1 MALEFYFDFKNTSI
15 YRAILWEKFWL
26 FRFAGKLKKFFLF
39 LFFIVFLIFLYGPLP
54 QNFSQLT
61 NQRLLGLF
69 IICFSLFLFFW
80 YSDLFFNQKIKKPKL
95 RHTISEALSGSNV
108 YNLAEFLSFE
118 AAKIFKESLRFAK
131 KKKLSQISSLSLLYF
146 ALTSKNKIVDFVFS
160 RILVPRKEI
169 ERAIKGL
176 LKGQK
181 QGFSSKRINYS
192 PDFQRVLIKGLK
204 IAREKNHPTL
214 GLGDLLTALSQENS
228 FFKEME
234 VQFDLRAQDIENLVF
249 WAERLEEKKKKKKR
263 FWDYDNLIRRGTLAK
278 AWTAGYTITLD
289 QFSVD
294 ITEVIRKK
302 PPEIIGHQEELESLE
317 RILSRQEGNN
327 VLLVGEPGSGR
338 KSIVYAL
345 AKKSLFGQS
354 LSEVNYKRVVFLN
367 LSKLLA
373 QISSQ
378 EEVEFILDTIFQETA
393 RAGNVILVIDELHNY
408 ISQTSKLGT
417 IDISAI
423 ISSYL
428 HLPQFQIIGITT
440 YKGLHTAIEQNFS
453 FVSLFEKVEVS
464 EIKKKETLLLL
475 QRFALDAEEKN
486 KILISYPAIRE
497 IVNLS
502 ERYFPNLP
510 FPEKAIDILDEV
522 SVAAVQ
528 KKKKKIVLPSDVE
541 EIMSEKSQIPIGELK
556 KEEKEKLLNLE
567 KLIHRRIVNQNKAV
581 NEIALAMRRARVDI
595 SGRKK
600 PIGGFLFLG
609 PTGVGKTETSKALAE
624 IYFGSEEKMIRLD
637 MSEFQKIS
645 DIDRL
650 LGKPGEEGLLTTP
663 VRENPFS
670 LVLLDELE
678 KAHPDI
684 LNLFLQI
691 LDEGR
696 LTDGQGRKVD
706 FKNTIIIATSNA
718 GYKIIL
724 EAIEKN
730 KKWEKLKKEMLDY
743 LFEKGIFRPELI
755 NRFDGVVIFRPL
767 TKENLLEI
775 ADLMLQRLK
784 RNLKEK
790 GIEFVITLELKEKIV
805 ELGYNPIFGA
815 REMKRIIQDKVENA
829 LAQAILKGDLKRGQS
844 VEVIP
849 GDFSLKIY

>member
-1 MALEFYFDFKNTSI
+1 
-15 YRAILWEKFWL
+15 
-26 FRFAGKLKKFFLF
+26 
-39 LFFIVFLIFLYGPLP
+39 
-54 QNFSQLT
+54 
-61 NQRLLGLF
+61 
-69 IICFSLFLFFW
+69 
-80 YSDLFFNQKIKKPKL
+80 
-95 RHTISEALSGSNV
+95 
-108 YNLAEFLSFE
+108 
-118 AAKIFKESLRFAK
+118 
-131 KKKLSQISSLSLLYF
+131 
-146 ALTSKNKIVDFVFS
+146 
-160 RILVPRKEI
+160 
-169 ERAIKGL
+169 
-176 LKGQK
+176 
-181 QGFSSKRINYS
+181 
-192 PDFQRVLIKGLK
+192 
-204 IAREKNHPTL
+204 
-214 GLGDLLTALSQENS
+214 
-228 FFKEME
+228 ME

-849 GDFSLKIY
+849 SDFSLKIY